1 MGRPFVIKTNQQS
14 LKFLL
19 EQRIGT
25 PTQQKWF
32 TKLLGYSF
40 IVEYKK
46 GKENK
51 AADALSRKEEG
62 SKLQPVD
69 AFVRSSKDVG
79 SLFLISFPYPTWLTI
94 LKDSY
99 HEDVEYWLL
108 LTSLSS
114 SPSNSSNFSLQ
125 NGLILY
131 KYKVF
136 LSSSSPLKSLV
147 LQHMHNSPV
156 GGHSGYLKTLYRVK
170 QDFFRKGMK
179 SDVKKHVKHCE
190 VCQRIKVETT
200 KPGGLLQPLP
210 IPSKPWTDISLDFV
224 ESLPKSHG
232 FEVIM
237 VVVDR
242 LAKYVHFMPLSH
254 PYIAVKVAAVLMKEI
269 FRLHGMPQSI
279 VNDRDVVFTS
289 KFWQELFRL
298 QGKTSRQQ
306 LDHVFSLPSSD
317 RWLD

>member
-1 MGRPFVIKTNQQS
+1 MGRPFVIKTNKQS

-136 LSSSSPLKSLV
+136 LSSSFPLKSLV
-147 LQHMHNSPV
+147 LQHMHDSPV

-170 QDFFRKGMK
+170 QDFF
-179 SDVKKHVKHCE
+179 
-190 VCQRIKVETT
+190 
-200 KPGGLLQPLP
+200 
-210 IPSKPWTDISLDFV
+210 
-224 ESLPKSHG
+224 
-232 FEVIM
+232 
-237 VVVDR
+237 
-242 LAKYVHFMPLSH
+242 
-254 PYIAVKVAAVLMKEI
+254 
-269 FRLHGMPQSI
+269 
-279 VNDRDVVFTS
+279 
-289 KFWQELFRL
+289 
-298 QGKTSRQQ
+298 
-306 LDHVFSLPSSD
+306 
-317 RWLD
+317 

>member
-40 IVEYKK
+40 IFEYKK

-69 AFVRSSKDVG
+69 AFVQSSKDVG

-114 SPSNSSNFSLQ
+114 SPSNSSNFSL
-125 NGLILY
+125 
-131 KYKVF
+131 
-136 LSSSSPLKSLV
+136 
-147 LQHMHNSPV
+147 
-156 GGHSGYLKTLYRVK
+156 
-170 QDFFRKGMK
+170 
-179 SDVKKHVKHCE
+179 
-190 VCQRIKVETT
+190 
-200 KPGGLLQPLP
+200 
-210 IPSKPWTDISLDFV
+210 
-224 ESLPKSHG
+224 
-232 FEVIM
+232 
-237 VVVDR
+237 
-242 LAKYVHFMPLSH
+242 
-254 PYIAVKVAAVLMKEI
+254 
-269 FRLHGMPQSI
+269 
-279 VNDRDVVFTS
+279 
-289 KFWQELFRL
+289 
-298 QGKTSRQQ
+298 
-306 LDHVFSLPSSD
+306 
-317 RWLD
+317 